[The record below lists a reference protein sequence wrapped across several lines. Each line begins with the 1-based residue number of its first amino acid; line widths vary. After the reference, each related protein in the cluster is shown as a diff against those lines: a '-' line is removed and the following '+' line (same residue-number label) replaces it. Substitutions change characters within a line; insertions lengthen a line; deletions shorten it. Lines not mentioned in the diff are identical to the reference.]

1 MLVEEVMTRDIVT
14 IESDKSVY
22 DACKCFSDEGLGS
35 LVVKDKDITV
45 GIITERDTI
54 ERVILKD
61 KDPKKTKIKDAMT
74 TNLITVH
81 ALSPLERAAQIMK
94 ESRIKKLPVILNN
107 EIVGIVTE
115 TDLTRTIDAFSGAID
130 EMIDFYTSSKNGI
143 EKFLDDWGDLLI
155 KLKGY
160 KKLHEEKR
168 EEIVENQV

>member
-14 IESDKSVY
+14 IDSNKSVY
-22 DACKCFSDEGLGS
+22 DACTCFSVERVGS
-35 LVVKDKDITV
+35 LVVKDKDMTV

-94 ESRIKKLPVILNN
+94 ESKIKKLPVILNN

-130 EMIDFYTSSKNGI
+130 EMIEFYTSSKNNM
-143 EKFLDDWGDLLI
+143 EKFIDDWGDLLI

-160 KKLHEEKR
+160 KKLHDERK
-168 EEIVENQV
+168 EEIIEDEA